1 MLSIEV
7 TDWAAARAEASEIR
21 RQVFVL
27 EQGVPE
33 ELELDEHD
41 ALCLHALA
49 HDETG
54 RAIAT
59 GRLLP
64 PERHGEQVVGHV
76 GRMAVLRPWRG
87 RGIGGALLE
96 RLVEA
101 AVARGDGVLALSAQ
115 THALEF
121 YRAHGFIEEGEEY
134 LEAGIRH
141 RRMRRRLQPSKAN
154 S

>member
-1 MLSIEV
+1 MLRIEL

-21 RQVFVL
+21 KTVFVA

-33 ELELDEHD
+33 ELELDERD

-49 HDETG
+49 RDETG
-54 RAIAT
+54 RAIGTA
-59 GRLLP
+59 RLLP
-64 PERHGEQVVGHV
+64 SERHGEHAVAHV

-87 RGIGGALLE
+87 RGVGGALLE
-96 RLVEA
+96 RLAEA
-101 AVARGDGVLALSAQ
+101 ASARGDNELALSAQ

-121 YRAHGFIEEGEEY
+121 YRAHGFAEEGDEF
-134 LEAGIRH
+134 LDAGIRH